1 MKKPPCCSSCSRC
14 GNNEECDEFD
24 EATTKKLTGWKI
36 VAKAVRD
43 KKATHA
49 ANSFNCLF
57 YTTWRQRQEE
67 REQEAGIEVSRRF
80 PLSADQQVRCAL
92 KNLARTES

>member
-1 MKKPPCCSSCSRC
+1 M
-14 GNNEECDEFD
+14 
-24 EATTKKLTGWKI
+24 
-36 VAKAVRD
+36 AKAVRD